1 VSGALIYLLTA
12 IAGGITSLAL
22 LAKSRRG
29 DITRRGALACFV
41 TGIWALVLA
50 GQASMGIRGA
60 WSVLLMEALR
70 YGAWFV
76 ALHALAPVASR
87 WLTRASTLLVA
98 AVSLYALAGWWGG
111 YSGSYYLRLD
121 GALESAGLALAFF
134 GLVLTEQAW
143 RNAPEQL
150 WRPIALC
157 AVGAGGQFAFDLFL
171 FSQAHL
177 LGGMDAG
184 AWALRGVF
192 GAVLVATFA
201 AGALRMPAT
210 DARLFVSRHMVFY
223 STAFIAVGMYLC
235 VMALGGY
242 YVRQQSGTWGNALQV
257 VFLFGAVA
265 ILALL
270 LLSGSALRRL
280 RVFIATHFYRNK
292 YDYRIEW
299 LRFVQ
304 TLSSAEEHDLH
315 RTVVRAVA
323 QIFGSPAGL
332 LMLKS
337 DDEDRYTLRASWPE
351 PTDGMLEG
359 AAIGADDPL
368 AEFLRSRQWVIDL
381 REFANRPQL
390 YGDLQLPSWLPA
402 DGPWRVISPLLLG
415 NELLGFLVLR
425 TPPEPFTMNFEDR
438 DLLKTVGRNVAV
450 QLAQRQADEKLAQG
464 RQFDA
469 YNRFAAFVMHDLKN
483 AVAQLQLVVNNAARH
498 RHNPVFVDDA
508 IGTIQNTSERMTRL
522 IDQLQSRDMGGT
534 SREIDVV
541 PLAGAAVARSA
552 ARDPRVTLQAGP
564 APVMLRADPERLG
577 TVIDHVIR
585 NAQEATP
592 PGARVEL
599 RVEAVD
605 GEAHIH
611 VIDEGAGM
619 EPEFVRERLFKP
631 FDSTKG
637 SKGMGI
643 GAYQAREYARSLGG
657 DVEVQSK
664 PGKGTDFCIR
674 LPLCPKTNPD
684 Y

>member
-12 IAGGITSLAL
+12 VAGGIASLAL

-41 TGIWALVLA
+41 TGLWALVLA
-50 GQASMGIRGA
+50 GQASMGVRGA
-60 WSVLLMEALR
+60 WSVLLMEAVR
-70 YGAWFV
+70 YGAWFLV
-76 ALHALAPVASR
+76 LRALAPVSSR
-87 WLTRASTLLVA
+87 WLARASSLLVGV
-98 AVSLYALAGWWGG
+98 VSLYAIAGWWGG
-111 YSGSYYLRLD
+111 FSGSYILRL
-121 GALESAGLALAFF
+121 GGVLETAGLALAFC

-143 RNAPEQL
+143 RNAPEHL

-184 AWALRGVF
+184 AWTLRGAF
-192 GAVLVATFA
+192 CAVLVGIFA
-201 AGALRMPAT
+201 VGALRMPAT

-223 STAFIAVGMYLC
+223 STAFIAVGLYLC
-235 VMALGGY
+235 AMALGGY

-304 TLSSAEEHDLH
+304 TLSSAEHDLH

-332 LMLKS
+332 LMLKT
-337 DDEDRYTLRASWPE
+337 EEGDRYVACAGWPD
-351 PTDGMLEG
+351 PADGTLEG
-359 AAIGADDPL
+359 AAIGADDSL
-368 AEFLRSRQWVIDL
+368 AEFLRHRHWVIDL
-381 REFANRPQL
+381 REYAKRPQL
-390 YGDLQLPSWLPA
+390 YGNLELPSWLPP

-425 TPPEPFTMNFEDR
+425 APPEPFTMNFEDR
-438 DLLKTVGRNVAV
+438 DLLKTVGRNIAV
-450 QLAQRQADEKLAQG
+450 QLAQRQADEKLAQS

-522 IDQLQSRDMGGT
+522 IDQLQGRDLRGT
-534 SREIDVV
+534 ARDIDAV
-541 PLAGAAVARSA
+541 PLARAAVARSA
-552 ARDPRVTLQAGP
+552 AREPRVTLNTGD
-564 APVMLRADPERLG
+564 APVPLRADPERLG

-592 PGARVEL
+592 ADARVEL
-599 RVEAVD
+599 RVETVD

-619 EPEFVRERLFKP
+619 EPEFIRERLFKP

>member
-12 IAGGITSLAL
+12 VAGGIASLAL

-41 TGIWALVLA
+41 TGLWALVLA
-50 GQASMGIRGA
+50 GQASMGVRGA

-70 YGAWFV
+70 YGAWFLLLRV
-76 ALHALAPVASR
+76 LAPVSSR
-87 WLTRASTLLVA
+87 WLARASSLLVA
-98 AVSLYALAGWWGG
+98 AVSLYAIAGWWGG
-111 YSGSYYLRLD
+111 FSGSYILRLE
-121 GALESAGLALAFF
+121 GVLETAGLALAFC

-143 RNAPEQL
+143 RNAPEHL

-184 AWALRGVF
+184 AWTLRGAF
-192 GAVLVATFA
+192 CAVLVGTFA
-201 AGALRMPAT
+201 VGALRMPAT

-223 STAFIAVGMYLC
+223 STAFIAVGLYLC
-235 VMALGGY
+235 AMALGGY

-304 TLSSAEEHDLH
+304 TLSSAEHDLH

-332 LMLKS
+332 LMLKT
-337 DDEDRYTLRASWPE
+337 EEGDRYVARAGWPDPADGTLEA
-351 PTDGMLEG
+351 
-359 AAIGADDPL
+359 AAIGADDSL
-368 AEFLRSRQWVIDL
+368 AEFLRQRQWVIDL
-381 REFANRPQL
+381 REYAKRPQL
-390 YGDLQLPSWLPA
+390 YGNLRLPPWLPP

-425 TPPEPFTMNFEDR
+425 APPEPFTMNFEDR
-438 DLLKTVGRNVAV
+438 DLLKTVGRNIAV
-450 QLAQRQADEKLAQG
+450 QLAQRQADENLAQS

-483 AVAQLQLVVNNAARH
+483 AVAQLQLVGNHASSSQPRVRRRRHRHHPEHLGAHDPAHRPAARARPARYRARH
-498 RHNPVFVDDA
+498 R
-508 IGTIQNTSERMTRL
+508 RR
-522 IDQLQSRDMGGT
+522 
-534 SREIDVV
+534 
-541 PLAGAAVARSA
+541 A
-552 ARDPRVTLQAGP
+552 ARPGGR
-564 APVMLRADPERLG
+564 RAQR
-577 TVIDHVIR
+577 R
-585 NAQEATP
+585 ARAQGDA
-592 PGARVEL
+592 
-599 RVEAVD
+599 
-605 GEAHIH
+605 
-611 VIDEGAGM
+611 EGG
-619 EPEFVRERLFKP
+619 
-631 FDSTKG
+631 
-637 SKGMGI
+637 
-643 GAYQAREYARSLGG
+643 
-657 DVEVQSK
+657 
-664 PGKGTDFCIR
+664 
-674 LPLCPKTNPD
+674 
-684 Y
+684 